1 MLALSKSSIR
11 QLAGDELGLVA
22 LHEAWERT
30 IRALHPA
37 ANGDL
42 EAHLLRL
49 DATSRRAR
57 FGADVSDAFLLAHAR
72 SIGEQ
77 PGAQVFAALIEGRI
91 RAAVEMR
98 PLGSEWCREAEL
110 AFSVETAWQ
119 GRGIGTALMAAAVR
133 AARERDIAHLYLCCH
148 AENRR
153 NLRIVERLAA
163 KVQFEDCECF
173 ADIAIRWQGL
183 APAFAAGAWLGGTAQ
198 RVLAL
203 DL

>member
-11 QLAGDELGLVA
+11 QLASDELGLIA

-30 IRALHPA
+30 IHALRPA
-37 ANGDL
+37 AIGDL

-49 DATSRRAR
+49 DSDSRRAR
-57 FGADVSDAFLLAHAR
+57 FGADVSDAFLRAYAR

-77 PGAQVFAALIEGRI
+77 PGAQVFAALVGDRI

-98 PLGSEWCREAEL
+98 PLGSAWCREAEL

-133 AARERDIAHLYLCCH
+133 AARGRDIAHLYLRCH

-153 NLRIVERLAA
+153 SLRIVERLAA
-163 KVQFEDCECF
+163 KVQYEDCECF
-173 ADIAIRWQGL
+173 ADIAIRWQGV
-183 APAFAAGAWLGGTAQ
+183 APALAAGGWRGGAGQ